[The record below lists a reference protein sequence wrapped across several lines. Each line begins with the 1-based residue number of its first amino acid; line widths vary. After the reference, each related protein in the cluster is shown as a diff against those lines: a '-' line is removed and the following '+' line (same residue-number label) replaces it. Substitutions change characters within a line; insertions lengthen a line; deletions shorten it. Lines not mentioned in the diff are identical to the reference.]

1 MIIAIASATGPSSG
15 KDEVAKM
22 FLEEKDFFTYD
33 AFASPLKKIVAI
45 LLDVSEEMLYD
56 TEFKK
61 KDLPENLKTDK
72 VKTVR
77 DFLVYIGTTLFRDN
91 YKTDIWAQAF
101 ATRYKTNKHVVISD
115 IRFLNELEIIKKIDS
130 EVILIAVNRP
140 GNEITGFEAEKECV
154 ELCKEADF
162 IITNE
167 GTLDQL
173 HSKARTLVRHII
185 HGVL

>member
-22 FLEEKDFFTYD
+22 FLEDSNFVYD
-33 AFASPLKKIVAI
+33 AFAAPLKKIVAV
-45 LLDVSEEMLYD
+45 LLDVPEEMLYD
-56 TEFKK
+56 TDFKK
-61 KDLPENLKTDK
+61 KELPENLKTDK

-91 YKTDIWAQAF
+91 YKSDIWAQAF
-101 ATRYKTNKHVVISD
+101 ATRYRGNKNIVISD
-115 IRFLNELEIIKKIDS
+115 IRFLNELELLKKVESD
-130 EVILIAVNRP
+130 VILIAVNRP

-173 HSKARTLVRHII
+173 HFKARKLVSHIMYE
-185 HGVL
+185 LY